1 MPDPRKFDI
10 AISFCT
16 EDMGFAHDLY
26 EALCQTHEVFF
37 FPRNSEVTTATSGNT
52 SMYDVFKKDSKLN
65 VVVYRPRWGQ
75 AGFTVPERDAL
86 IDRRLAEP
94 HSYPFF
100 IMSRPDYPAPPGFP
114 SHLVR
119 CNKWLFSLDEI
130 VKQIE
135 ARLADLGE
143 APASVGMADLARRR
157 VEQREFAQKRQMLL
171 QTSNG
176 FDAVK
181 AYMGKMIEDLCRL
194 RQKYTATDPKQVIRM
209 DGTTG
214 AYSITD
220 NRIGL
225 GIKWLRDGGPSI
237 SHDKLE
243 VTEYLNRLQLPGEG
257 LTIYFGNPTN
267 EPQRGRVTS
276 YKAEIGPGLHFG
288 WVLSGSFLT
297 HDRLADTLFQQFLA
311 LSENWSQS

>member
-1 MPDPRKFDI
+1 MAMVMTK
-10 AISFCT
+10 
-16 EDMGFAHDLY
+16 
-26 EALCQTHEVFF
+26 
-37 FPRNSEVTTATSGNT
+37 TTTG
-52 SMYDVFKKDSKLN
+52 
-65 VVVYRPRWGQ
+65 
-75 AGFTVPERDAL
+75 
-86 IDRRLAEP
+86 
-94 HSYPFF
+94 SYPFF

-194 RQKYTATDPKQVIRM
+194 REKYTATDPKQVIWM
-209 DGTTG
+209 DGTAG

-267 EPQRGRVTS
+267 EPRRGRVTS

-297 HDRLADTLFQQFLA
+297 HDRLADSLFQQFLA